1 MFLDTVALNLRK
13 TFYQSEL
20 PSLGSRKI
28 KLQKLKTIIKKHER
42 LLVQALAHDLNKSEF
57 ESYSTEIGFVLE
69 ELSYILKHIDAFAAP
84 KKVSTPL
91 TLFPGKSIIY
101 PEPYGVVLIISPWNY
116 PFQLCLV
123 PLIGAI
129 AAGNRVVVKPSEFSP
144 KTSEAIKII
153 LEECFDSNEV
163 VVAVGG
169 VEETQNLLQQKF
181 DYIFFTGSTMVGKIV
196 MKAAAEH
203 LTPVTLELGGKSP
216 LLIERSA
223 NLDLAAKRCVWGK
236 FLNAGQT
243 CVAPDY
249 VLIPEELRDDFIEK
263 MQKHVK
269 AFYGSD
275 PKSSPDYPRIVNEK
289 HFDRLML
296 LIEEKNIA
304 FGGETS
310 RNEKYLAPT
319 VLKNVLWDDKIM
331 QDEIFGPILPVLT
344 YRNLEE
350 AIGTINSS
358 PKPLAFYLFSNDQ
371 SKKKEII
378 ARIPFGGGCVNDT
391 IVHLANPDLP
401 FGGVGPSGYGSYHG
415 RKTFECFSHYKS
427 VYEQNTRV
435 DIPLRYP
442 PYDGKLSWIKFL
454 FR

>member
-1 MFLDTVALNLRK
+1 
-13 TFYQSEL
+13 
-20 PSLGSRKI
+20 
-28 KLQKLKTIIKKHER
+28 
-42 LLVQALAHDLNKSEF
+42 
-57 ESYSTEIGFVLE
+57 
-69 ELSYILKHIDAFAAP
+69 
-84 KKVSTPL
+84 
-91 TLFPGKSIIY
+91 
-101 PEPYGVVLIISPWNY
+101 
-116 PFQLCLV
+116 
-123 PLIGAI
+123 
-129 AAGNRVVVKPSEFSP
+129 
-144 KTSEAIKII
+144 
-153 LEECFDSNEV
+153 
-163 VVAVGG
+163 
-169 VEETQNLLQQKF
+169 
-181 DYIFFTGSTMVGKIV
+181 MVGKIV

-216 LLIERSA
+216 LLIEKSA

-269 AFYGSD
+269 AFYGFD
-275 PKSSPDYPRIVNEK
+275 PKLSSDYPRIVNEK

-304 FGGETS
+304 FGGESS
-310 RNEKYLAPT
+310 RDEKYLAPT

-350 AIGTINSS
+350 AIGIINSS

-427 VYEQNTRV
+427 VYEQNTRM

-442 PYDGKLSWIKFL
+442 PYVGKLSWIKLL